1 MKLIRLF
8 GIIILIC
15 LIWGLGMAFDGEGY
29 KPIDEVVEESSNEK
43 QTISFSESE
52 EENISNEVST
62 ENVDKIFDEDKSF
75 DISTKVVDKSSTTSS
90 INKSVDSSD
99 VNKKEEQIIVPKN
112 EEITQNE
119 EVKDTKQESIVEE
132 QTQIIVENNVVEET
146 QEKVEETKKE
156 EDNELEIL
164 MKQVE
169 YDTYEK
175 CMDIGFEKAI
185 EDPVGIL
192 GFSCPYI
199 AYKGKIIGYRLQLDY
214 TNPME
219 N

>member
-15 LIWGLGMAFDGEGY
+15 LIWGLGSAFNGEDY

-43 QTISFSESE
+43 QTISFSASE
-52 EENISNEVST
+52 EENIANEVST
-62 ENVDKIFDEDKSF
+62 ENDDTILNEEKKFDVSIKVDDNNSI
-75 DISTKVVDKSSTTSS
+75 TSR
-90 INKSVDSSD
+90 IIIKSVDSSN
-99 VNKKEEQIIVPKN
+99 VTKKQEQVIVSKA
-112 EEITQNE
+112 EEITQKE
-119 EVKDTKQESIVEE
+119 EVKDTKQEIVVEE

-146 QEKVEETKKE
+146 QEEVKEINKE

-175 CMDIGFEKAI
+175 
-185 EDPVGIL
+185 VWIL
-192 GFSCPYI
+192 DL
-199 AYKGKIIGYRLQLDY
+199 KKL
-214 TNPME
+214 
-219 N
+219 